1 MAITVTILTG
11 NGLDKRATVCYNVD
25 MTSEREN
32 MKTTK
37 QWKIGDKVTPIQGY
51 LKGVPCV
58 IKWRGWSDA
67 ESPVT
72 VETVHGCW
80 RSIHPNNLKKI

>member
-1 MAITVTILTG
+1 MSIGENVEIRWRV
-11 NGLDKRATVCYNVD
+11 GLIFADNISIMGD
-25 MTSEREN
+25 M
-32 MKTTK
+32 KTK

-58 IKWRGWSDA
+58 IKWVCVIEGAYDWL
-67 ESPVT
+67 VT